1 MPRYT
6 YNCEEC
12 GETFNAVHSMSTLLE
27 KKDECPDECILN
39 KLPSNLTILKNN
51 VKYKNKQKVG
61 SVVKS
66 SIEEMKQ
73 DIKQEKEDLTNQT
86 YE

>member
-6 YNCEEC
+6 YKCEEC
-12 GETFNAVHSMSTLLE
+12 GEIFNAVHSMNTLLE
-27 KKDECPDECILN
+27 KKDECSDGCILK

-51 VKYKNKQKVG
+51 VKYKDKQKAG

-66 SIEEMKQ
+66 SIEEIKQ
-73 DIKQEKEDLTNQT
+73 DIKKEKEDLTNQT